1 MVGKIY
7 PELAES
13 PMTEI
18 NEQSTKDQISPKPI
32 NLQTSSA
39 DSSLNTM
46 EVVAEK
52 SINDSQKELKG
63 VIQNVTF
70 TYGSNDML

>member
-7 PELAES
+7 PEQAES

-18 NEQSTKDQISPKPI
+18 NEQSIKDQISSKPI

-52 SINDSQKELKG
+52 SINDSQEEVKG